1 MIFTLYSVTTPDYY
15 RYEYE
20 INGLVGI
27 FYDNSL
33 PGLVKAIIEN
43 YDNLIYKDLC
53 SLEYYC
59 TDTRAKAIITPLYQ
73 NTYDTVDDLTSVITS
88 DLQTALPE
96 HFI

>member
-1 MIFTLYSVTTPDYY
+1 MTFTLYSVTAPNYF

-20 INGLVGI
+20 INGLVGT
-27 FYDNSL
+27 FDDNSL
-33 PGLVKAIIEN
+33 PGLVEAIIEN
-43 YDNLIYKDLC
+43 YNNLIYKDLC
-53 SLEYYC
+53 SLEYC

>member
-1 MIFTLYSVTTPDYY
+1 MTFTLYSVTTPDYF

-27 FYDNSL
+27 FDDNSL
-33 PGLVKAIIEN
+33 PGLLKSIIEN
-43 YDNLIYKDLC
+43 YDNLIYKGLC
-53 SLEYYC
+53 SLEYY

-73 NTYDTVDDLTSVITS
+73 NTYDTVDDLTSAITS

>member
-1 MIFTLYSVTTPDYY
+1 MTFTLYSVTTPDYY

-20 INGLVGI
+20 INGLVGA
-27 FYDNSL
+27 FDDDSL
-33 PGLVKAIIEN
+33 SDLLEAIIEN

-53 SLEYYC
+53 SLEYC
-59 TDTRAKAIITPLYQ
+59 TDTRAKAVITPLYQ
-73 NTYDTVDDLTSVITS
+73 NTYDTADDLTSNITS